1 MSEEGISRVERLR
14 KSLLDLAPL
23 ELDCMSRL
31 WQLGEGTVRQ
41 IRDNLAAT
49 RPRAYTTILTIMDR
63 LAQKGFVT
71 RRKIGRA
78 FLYLPS
84 VSLEEARKRALSR
97 VVDHFFEGSYE
108 TLASY
113 LSSLHSATTRGGAG
127 AAGVGAR
134 TIGAEPATR

>member
-1 MSEEGISRVERLR
+1 MTDEGISRVQAMR

-63 LAQKGFVT
+63 LAHKGFVT

-78 FLYLPS
+78 FLYLPN
-84 VSLEEARKRALSR
+84 LTLDEARGRAIAR
-97 VVDHFFEGSYE
+97 VVEHFFEGSYE
-108 TLASY
+108 TMANY
-113 LSSLHSATTRGGAG
+113 LSGKHLAALRGTN
-127 AAGVGAR
+127 GVR
-134 TIGAEPATR
+134 NPEPATR

>member
-1 MSEEGISRVERLR
+1 MTEGISRVQAMR

-63 LAQKGFVT
+63 LAHKGFVT
-71 RRKIGRA
+71 RRKMGRA
-78 FLYLPS
+78 FLYLPN
-84 VSLEEARKRALSR
+84 LTQDEARGRALAR
-97 VVDHFFEGSYE
+97 VVEHFFEGSYE
-108 TLASY
+108 TMANY
-113 LSSLHSATTRGGAG
+113 LSGKHLATLRPTGGTG
-127 AAGVGAR
+127 R
-134 TIGAEPATR
+134 NT

>member
-1 MSEEGISRVERLR
+1 MTDEGISRAQALR

-31 WQLGEGTVRQ
+31 WLLGEGTVRQ

-63 LAQKGFVT
+63 LAHKGFVT

-78 FLYLPS
+78 FLYLPN
-84 VSLEEARKRALSR
+84 LTLDEARGRAIAR
-97 VVDHFFEGSYE
+97 VVEYFFEGSYE
-108 TLASY
+108 TMANYLSGKHLAS
-113 LSSLHSATTRGGAG
+113 LQ
-127 AAGVGAR
+127 GVG
-134 TIGAEPATR
+134 GVHNPEPVTR

>member
-1 MSEEGISRVERLR
+1 MSEEAISRVERLR

-84 VSLEEARKRALSR
+84 VTLDEARGRALSR
-97 VVDHFFEGSYE
+97 VVEHFFEGSYE

-113 LSSLHSATTRGGAG
+113 LSGLHSAATRTVASAG
-127 AAGVGAR
+127 APR
-134 TIGAEPATR
+134 SLGAEPATR

>member
-1 MSEEGISRVERLR
+1 MTAEGISRVQAMR

-63 LAQKGFVT
+63 LAHKGFVT
-71 RRKIGRA
+71 RRKMGRA
-78 FLYLPS
+78 FLYLPN
-84 VSLEEARKRALSR
+84 LTQDEARGRALAR
-97 VVDHFFEGSYE
+97 VVEHFFEGSYE
-108 TLASY
+108 TMANY
-113 LSSLHSATTRGGAG
+113 LSGKHLAALRPTGGAG
-127 AAGVGAR
+127 R
-134 TIGAEPATR
+134 NP

>member
-1 MSEEGISRVERLR
+1 MTSETIARVQAMR

-63 LAQKGFVT
+63 LAHKGFVT
-71 RRKIGRA
+71 RRKMGRA
-78 FLYLPS
+78 FLYLPN
-84 VSLEEARKRALSR
+84 LTLDEARGRAIAR
-97 VVDHFFEGSYE
+97 VVEHFFEGSYE
-108 TLASY
+108 TMASY
-113 LSSLHSATTRGGAG
+113 LSGEHLVTPRTTGGAPRG
-127 AAGVGAR
+127 P
-134 TIGAEPATR
+134 EPATH

>member
-1 MSEEGISRVERLR
+1 MTVEALSHLPTPR

-63 LAQKGFVT
+63 LAHKGFVT
-71 RRKIGRA
+71 RRKVGRA
-78 FLYLPS
+78 FLYLPNLT
-84 VSLEEARKRALSR
+84 LEEARARAIAR
-97 VVDHFFEGSYE
+97 VVEHFFEGSYD
-108 TLASY
+108 TMAGY
-113 LSSLHSATTRGGAG
+113 LSGKSPAAPRSSSAGGKGPDAP
-127 AAGVGAR
+127 AR
-134 TIGAEPATR
+134 

>member
-1 MSEEGISRVERLR
+1 MTAEGISRVQAMR

-31 WQLGEGTVRQ
+31 WQLGEATVRQ

-71 RRKIGRA
+71 RRKMGRA
-78 FLYLPS
+78 FLYLPNLS
-84 VSLEEARKRALSR
+84 QDEARGRALAR
-97 VVDHFFEGSYE
+97 VVEHFFEGSYE
-108 TLASY
+108 TMANY
-113 LSSLHSATTRGGAG
+113 LSGKHLATLRPTGGAG
-127 AAGVGAR
+127 R
-134 TIGAEPATR
+134 NP

>member
-1 MSEEGISRVERLR
+1 MTEETIARVHAMR

-63 LAQKGFVT
+63 LAHKGFVS
-71 RRKIGRA
+71 RRKAGRA
-78 FLYLPS
+78 FLYLPN
-84 VSLEEARKRALSR
+84 LTLDEARGRAIAR
-97 VVDHFFEGSYE
+97 VVEHFFEGSYE
-108 TLASY
+108 TMANY
-113 LSSLHSATTRGGAG
+113 LSGKHMATLR
-127 AAGVGAR
+127 AAASGVR
-134 TIGAEPATR
+134 NPEPATR

>member
-1 MSEEGISRVERLR
+1 MSEAISRVQALR

-63 LAQKGFVT
+63 LAHKGFVT
-71 RRKIGRA
+71 RRKMGRA
-78 FLYLPS
+78 FLYLPN
-84 VSLEEARKRALSR
+84 LTLDEARGRAIAR
-97 VVDHFFEGSYE
+97 VVEHFFEGSYE
-108 TLASY
+108 TMASY
-113 LSSLHSATTRGGAG
+113 LSSGKQVAALRTTTPTVRNP
-127 AAGVGAR
+127 
-134 TIGAEPATR
+134 EPATR

>member
-1 MSEEGISRVERLR
+1 MTQETISRVQAMR

-63 LAQKGFVT
+63 LAHKGFVT
-71 RRKIGRA
+71 RRKAGRA
-78 FLYLPS
+78 FLYLPN
-84 VSLEEARKRALSR
+84 LTLDEARGRAIAR
-97 VVDHFFEGSYE
+97 VVEHFFEGSYE
-108 TLASY
+108 TMVSY
-113 LSSLHSATTRGGAG
+113 LSGKQLTTLR
-127 AAGVGAR
+127 AASGVR
-134 TIGAEPATR
+134 NPEPATR

>member
-1 MSEEGISRVERLR
+1 MSEEIIARVERLR

-71 RRKIGRA
+71 RRKMGRA

-84 VSLEEARKRALSR
+84 VSQEEARGRALSR

-113 LSSLHSATTRGGAG
+113 LEGLHSAATRGGAS
-127 AAGVGAR
+127 AAVRGPH
-134 TIGAEPATR
+134 PATR

>member
-1 MSEEGISRVERLR
+1 MTAEGISRVQAMR

-63 LAQKGFVT
+63 LAHKGFVT
-71 RRKIGRA
+71 RRKMGRA
-78 FLYLPS
+78 FLYLPN
-84 VSLEEARKRALSR
+84 LTQDEARGRALSR
-97 VVDHFFEGSYE
+97 VVEHFFEGSYE

-113 LSSLHSATTRGGAG
+113 LSGLHIAATRSGSS
-127 AAGVGAR
+127 AAGR
-134 TIGAEPATR
+134 NPEPATR

>member
-1 MSEEGISRVERLR
+1 MTEETISRVQAMR

-63 LAQKGFVT
+63 LAHKGFVT
-71 RRKIGRA
+71 RRKTGRA
-78 FLYLPS
+78 FLYLPN
-84 VSLEEARKRALSR
+84 LTQDEARGRAIAR
-97 VVDHFFEGSYE
+97 VVEHFFEGSYE
-108 TLASY
+108 TMANY
-113 LSSLHSATTRGGAG
+113 LSGKQPGMLRSAGG
-127 AAGVGAR
+127 VR
-134 TIGAEPATR
+134 NP

>member
-1 MSEEGISRVERLR
+1 MSEQTISHVARLR

-31 WQLGEGTVRQ
+31 WQLGEATVRE
-41 IRDNLAAT
+41 IRDNLANT

-71 RRKIGRA
+71 RRKMGRA

-84 VSLEEARKRALSR
+84 VSLDEARGRALSR
-97 VVDHFFEGSYE
+97 VVEHFFEGSYE

-113 LSSLHSATTRGGAG
+113 LSSFHSAATRTSAGAG
-127 AAGVGAR
+127 AAR
-134 TIGAEPATR
+134 NPEPATR

>member
-1 MSEEGISRVERLR
+1 MMAEGISRAQALR

-63 LAQKGFVT
+63 LAHKGFVT
-71 RRKIGRA
+71 RKKMGRA

-84 VSLEEARKRALSR
+84 LTQDEARGKAIAR
-97 VVDHFFEGSYE
+97 VVEHFFEGSYE
-108 TLASY
+108 TMANY
-113 LSSLHSATTRGGAG
+113 LSGKHLTTLRAAASSARNPET
-127 AAGVGAR
+127 
-134 TIGAEPATR
+134 ATR

>member
-1 MSEEGISRVERLR
+1 MTSETISRVQAMR

-63 LAQKGFVT
+63 LAHKGFVT
-71 RRKIGRA
+71 RRKMGRA
-78 FLYLPS
+78 FLYLPN
-84 VSLEEARKRALSR
+84 LTQEEARGRAIAR
-97 VVDHFFEGSYE
+97 VVEHFFEGSYE
-108 TLASY
+108 TMASY
-113 LSSLHSATTRGGAG
+113 LSGKQLAALRTTAAT
-127 AAGVGAR
+127 AR
-134 TIGAEPATR
+134 NPEPVTH

>member
-1 MSEEGISRVERLR
+1 MSQANFSPVERLR

-31 WQLGEGTVRQ
+31 WQLGEATVRE

-63 LAQKGFVT
+63 LAHKGFVT
-71 RRKIGRA
+71 RKKMGRA

-84 VSLEEARKRALSR
+84 VTLDEARGRALSR
-97 VVDHFFEGSYE
+97 VVEHFFEGSYE
-108 TLASY
+108 TLATY
-113 LSSLHSATTRGGAG
+113 LSGLHSAATRGSTSGAVRG
-127 AAGVGAR
+127 P
-134 TIGAEPATR
+134 EPATR

>member
-1 MSEEGISRVERLR
+1 MTDEGISRVQAMR

-63 LAQKGFVT
+63 LAHKGFVT

-78 FLYLPS
+78 FLYLPN
-84 VSLEEARKRALSR
+84 LTLDEARGRAIAR
-97 VVDHFFEGSYE
+97 VVEHFFEGSYE
-108 TLASY
+108 TMANY
-113 LSSLHSATTRGGAG
+113 LSGKQSAALRGAN
-127 AAGVGAR
+127 GVR
-134 TIGAEPATR
+134 NPEPATR

>member
-1 MSEEGISRVERLR
+1 MTEETISRVQAMR

-63 LAQKGFVT
+63 LAHKGFVT
-71 RRKIGRA
+71 RRKTGRA
-78 FLYLPS
+78 FLYLPN
-84 VSLEEARKRALSR
+84 LTLDEARGRAIAR
-97 VVDHFFEGSYE
+97 VVEHFFEGSYE
-108 TLASY
+108 TMASY
-113 LSSLHSATTRGGAG
+113 LSGKQLAKLRA
-127 AAGVGAR
+127 AAGGVPNP
-134 TIGAEPATR
+134 EPATR

>member
-1 MSEEGISRVERLR
+1 MTGETISRVQAMR

-63 LAQKGFVT
+63 LAHKGFVT
-71 RRKIGRA
+71 RRKMGRA
-78 FLYLPS
+78 FLYLPNLT
-84 VSLEEARKRALSR
+84 LEEARGRAIAR
-97 VVDHFFEGSYE
+97 VVEHFFEGSYE
-108 TLASY
+108 TMASY
-113 LSSLHSATTRGGAG
+113 LSGKQLAAVRATAAATRNP
-127 AAGVGAR
+127 
-134 TIGAEPATR
+134 EPATH

>member
-1 MSEEGISRVERLR
+1 MMAEGISRVQAMR

-63 LAQKGFVT
+63 LAHKGFVT
-71 RRKIGRA
+71 RRKMGRA
-78 FLYLPS
+78 FLYLPN
-84 VSLEEARKRALSR
+84 LTQDEARGRALAR
-97 VVDHFFEGSYE
+97 VVEHFFEGSYE
-108 TLASY
+108 TMANY
-113 LSSLHSATTRGGAG
+113 LSGKHLAAVRPAGGAG
-127 AAGVGAR
+127 R
-134 TIGAEPATR
+134 NP

>member
-1 MSEEGISRVERLR
+1 MTVETISRVQAMR

-63 LAQKGFVT
+63 LAHKGFVT
-71 RRKIGRA
+71 RKKMGRA
-78 FLYLPS
+78 FLYLPN
-84 VSLEEARKRALSR
+84 LTQDEARGRAIAR
-97 VVDHFFEGSYE
+97 VVEHFFGGSYE
-108 TLASY
+108 TMANY
-113 LSSLHSATTRGGAG
+113 LSGKQLATLR
-127 AAGVGAR
+127 AATSGVR
-134 TIGAEPATR
+134 NPEPATR

>member
-1 MSEEGISRVERLR
+1 MMTEGISRVQAMR

-63 LAQKGFVT
+63 LAHKGFVT
-71 RRKIGRA
+71 RRKMGRA
-78 FLYLPS
+78 FLYLPN
-84 VSLEEARKRALSR
+84 LTQDEARGRALAR
-97 VVDHFFEGSYE
+97 VVEHFFEGSYE
-108 TLASY
+108 TMANY
-113 LSSLHSATTRGGAG
+113 LSGKHLATLRPTGGTG
-127 AAGVGAR
+127 R
-134 TIGAEPATR
+134 NT

>member
-1 MSEEGISRVERLR
+1 MSEETVSRVERLR

-71 RRKIGRA
+71 RRKMGRA

-84 VSLEEARKRALSR
+84 MTLEEARGRAISR
-97 VVDHFFEGSYE
+97 VVEHFFEGSYE

-113 LSSLHSATTRGGAG
+113 LSGLHPAARGGAPG
-127 AAGVGAR
+127 AVRAP
-134 TIGAEPATR
+134 EPATR